1 MTKFLLQI
9 DGVMTIPPL
18 EEDPC
23 FHFALLSDLARRA
36 DLSQI
41 SMGMSVYFQTAIRFG
56 VTHPRIGRKTFQE

>member
-9 DGVMTIPPL
+9 DSVMAISPL
-18 EEDPC
+18 EENPC

-41 SMGMSVYFQTAIRFG
+41 SMGMRTDFETAIRFG
-56 VTHPRIGRKTFQE
+56 ATHLRIGRKIFQE